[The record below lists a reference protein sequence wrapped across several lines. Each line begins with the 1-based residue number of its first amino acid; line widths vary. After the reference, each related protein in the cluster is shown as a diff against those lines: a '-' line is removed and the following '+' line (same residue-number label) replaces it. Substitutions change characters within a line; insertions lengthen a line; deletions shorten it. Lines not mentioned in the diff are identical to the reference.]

1 MAKKKHEFRS
11 DVRKVL
17 SILTHSLY
25 TNREIFVREL
35 LSNASD
41 ALDKVRFLQ
50 NKGDLAPNDLNLEIK
65 IEIDK
70 EDKKLVISD
79 TGIGMSAQTMIDN
92 LGTIAKS
99 GSEEFLKEIQEES
112 EKANADAS
120 QIIGRFGVGFYSVF
134 MVANKVEVVSKPADA
149 AEDEKAN
156 IWVSDGEG
164 SFTVNEYKGD
174 DAPTRG
180 THIYIHLK
188 DDAEQFL
195 EEFQLEEI
203 IRKHSGFLPFPVM
216 LGEKHVNTTPAL
228 WREPKSSVTE
238 EQYNDFYKFLTY
250 DNEAP
255 IGTIHFSTDSPIQFN
270 MLVFIPNMELDLALA
285 QRDQYGLDLYARR
298 ILINRDNHDLV
309 PNYLAFLKGV
319 VDTEDLPLNI
329 SRETLQ
335 ENMVIRKISQT
346 VTKQALKYL
355 ERIAKDDEEK
365 YTKFWDTHGKLFKLG
380 YSDYLNK
387 DSFMPLLRF
396 NSSNAE
402 DDKALSSLDNYIE
415 NAKNAH
421 GDKQKIVWYVAS
433 TSREACKLNP
443 LYESFRRRGLEVL
456 FLFEPVDEI
465 VLESLREYKDF
476 SFKAIEFASE
486 EDLKDFPETKEK
498 DDTPPLKEDEK
509 SLLDN
514 LIISIKA
521 LLGEQVKDV
530 RASNR
535 LASAPACLVGADGTT
550 SSLDKLMRAMH
561 KDTTAPQKI
570 FEINP
575 DHPLTRNL
583 LTIYKA
589 NPEDPMLNDMI
600 NTLFETSQ
608 LLDGYI
614 QDPHVLANRVNTLL
628 QKSSAWYSEIKKN

>member
-41 ALDKVRFLQ
+41 ALEKVRFLQ
-50 NKGDLAPNDLNLEIK
+50 NKGELAANDLNLEIK

-70 EDKKLVISD
+70 DNKKLSIIDS
-79 TGIGMSAQTMIDN
+79 GIGMSAQTMIDN

-112 EKANADAS
+112 EKGKDAS

-134 MVANKVEVVSKPADA
+134 MVANEVEVISKSVDS

-164 SFTVNEYKGD
+164 SFTVNEYKGN
-174 DAPTRG
+174 DAPARG
-180 THIYIHLK
+180 TRINISLK

-195 EEFQLEEI
+195 EEYQLEDI
-203 IRKHSGFLPFPVM
+203 IRRHSGFLPFPVM

-228 WREPKSSVTE
+228 WREPKSSVKQ
-238 EQYNDFYKFLTY
+238 EQYNEFYKFLTY
-250 DNEAP
+250 DDKEP

-270 MLVFIPNMELDLALA
+270 MLVFIPNAELDLALA

-309 PNYLAFLKGV
+309 PDYLAFLKGV

-335 ENMVIRKISQT
+335 ENVVIRKIKDI

-355 ERIAKDDEEK
+355 EKLSKDEEK
-365 YTKFWDTHGKLFKLG
+365 YAEFWNVHGRIFKLG
-380 YSDYLNK
+380 YSDFLNK
-387 DSFMPLLRF
+387 DNFIPLLRF
-396 NSSNAE
+396 NSSSAE
-402 DDKALSSLDNYIE
+402 DEKTLTSLDSYIE
-415 NAKNAH
+415 NAKAKH

-433 TSREACKLNP
+433 NSREACKLNP
-443 LYESFRRRGLEVL
+443 LYESFRRRDIEVF
-456 FLFEPVDEI
+456 FLYEPVDEI
-465 VLESLREYKDF
+465 VLDSLREYKEF

-486 EDLKDFPETKEK
+486 EDLKDFPENKEK
-498 DDTPPLKEDEK
+498 DDTPPLKDEEK
-509 SLLDN
+509 SILDN

-530 RASNR
+530 RASHR
-535 LASAPACLVGADGTT
+535 LANAPACLVGADGAS
-550 SSLDKLMRAMH
+550 SSLEKIMRAMN
-561 KDTTAPQKI
+561 KDTSVPQKI

-589 NPEDPMLNDMI
+589 NPDDPMLNDMI
-600 NTLFETSQ
+600 NTLFETTQ

-614 QDPHVLANRVNTLL
+614 QDPHLLANRVNSLL